1 VLKRTATYHEYL
13 DDRGQRFVVR
23 LCEGMSAGVVQFGPL
38 SERIEW
44 RREWGR
50 YHPQHNSTA
59 ERLVAEFERRR
70 SPVDRVNEELLA
82 ASQRPAAG
90 KRRRQDDRQLPTS
103 DRKE

>member
-1 VLKRTATYHEYL
+1 MLKRTATYHEYL

-23 LCEGMSAGVVQFGPL
+23 LCEGMAAGVVHFGPT
-38 SERIEW
+38 SVRIEW

-50 YHPQHNSTA
+50 YHPQHNATA

-70 SPVDRVNEELLA
+70 VPSDRVNDELLA
-82 ASQRPAAG
+82 ASQRPAA
-90 KRRRQDDRQLPTS
+90 KRKARDDRQLPAS